1 MDFGGP
7 DDGGSGERMVQ
18 QVLSGQKTAT
28 CDLVCW
34 YTAEDIAAACAS
46 VGTLATLSAGDG
58 RPRGQ
63 VRITRV
69 YRTPFGNPS
78 PSLVRGEG
86 HGENAEH
93 FKRVHEAFWRPDLEA
108 EGDRR
113 SPMPRNCWSGSS
125 SWQNDAALHL
135 TRRERRGCN

>member
-1 MDFGGP
+1 MSSFDPTKMDFGGP

-93 FKRVHEAFWRPDLEA
+93 FKRVHEAFWRPYLEA
-108 EGDRR
+108 EGR
-113 SPMPRNCWSGSS
+113 PPIT
-125 SWQNDAALHL
+125 DASELL
-135 TRRERRGCN
+135 VWEFELVK